1 MLSYFFFSLH
11 CSQLLHICLGT
22 VTEALGLTPLTE
34 QASVPH
40 HHFQGQVDQF
50 LPFMTILEH
59 LQEELFLRLIAE
71 VMCCFSHFRQCTT
84 FVWNICCRQTTS
96 SPSPRESMTWKQE
109 PQTCSG
115 FAGRQLLSSLLL
127 PHSTYASICE
137 LYSWLQEPF
146 MLFNPLNSK
155 SWF

>member
-1 MLSYFFFSLH
+1 MSGYSYRGFGVDSPHRASIRSTSSFPGASGSVSSFHDNLRASPR
-11 CSQLLHICLGT
+11 GT
-22 VTEALGLTPLTE
+22 VPQTNSRGNVLL
-34 QASVPH
+34 S
-40 HHFQGQVDQF
+40 
-50 LPFMTILEH
+50 
-59 LQEELFLRLIAE
+59 R
-71 VMCCFSHFRQCTT
+71 FRQCTT

-96 SPSPRESMTWKQE
+96 SPSPRESMTWNQE

-115 FAGRQLLSSLLL
+115 FADRQLLSSLLL

-155 SWF
+155 IWF

>member
-1 MLSYFFFSLH
+1 MSGYSYRGFGVDSPHRASIRSASSFPGASGSVSSFHDNLRASPR
-11 CSQLLHICLGT
+11 GT
-22 VTEALGLTPLTE
+22 VSQTNSRGNVL
-34 QASVPH
+34 
-40 HHFQGQVDQF
+40 
-50 LPFMTILEH
+50 
-59 LQEELFLRLIAE
+59 
-71 VMCCFSHFRQCTT
+71 FSHFRQCTK

-109 PQTCSG
+109 PQTCS
-115 FAGRQLLSSLLL
+115 LWLLL

-155 SWF
+155 IWF